1 MTEGDIDNLP
11 ALENLD
17 QEEAEGMAEETE
29 FCSCTGTKTKA
40 SIKRNNNKCP
50 NTDCGKKMTD
60 IQGYDT
66 DESTSETTKNEHQFK
81 IFADWL
87 EGLSTGQ
94 VKGNRSAKGNTSD
107 QNQNSVRIK
116 PPSFE
121 GRDDPA
127 HFFIKLKNF
136 IEINK
141 IKKEAEKIAILK
153 SCLSGEAL
161 DVLLSL
167 SEDEQMDL
175 EALEKIFKQYFKPM
189 KHDII
194 ETERFLKTRKA
205 KDQSVLNFYIKIKKK
220 GLELLMD
227 PALTKQAFCQGLA
240 KETQKHCALK

>member
-17 QEEAEGMAEETE
+17 QEEKEEMADDTE
-29 FCSCTGTKTKA
+29 FCSCPGTKTKA
-40 SIKRNNNKCP
+40 SIKKNNNKCP
-50 NTDCGKKMTD
+50 NPNCGKKLTD

-66 DESTSETTKNEHQFK
+66 DDSTNEPTKNEQQFK

-94 VKGNRSAKGNTSD
+94 LKGNRSARGNTND

-141 IKKEAEKIAILK
+141 IKKEAEKIAVLK

-161 DVLLSL
+161 DLFLSL
-167 SEDEQMDL
+167 S
-175 EALEKIFKQYFKPM
+175 
-189 KHDII
+189 
-194 ETERFLKTRKA
+194 
-205 KDQSVLNFYIKIKKK
+205 
-220 GLELLMD
+220 
-227 PALTKQAFCQGLA
+227 
-240 KETQKHCALK
+240 